1 MHGEV
6 FIELASPPFFV
17 HMPIR
22 QDKRHLFKREIPEI
36 KSLLW
41 KKINDQKGI
50 KVSLFIKTSQ
60 KLHDQEG

>member
-1 MHGEV
+1 MAKLLLSLLLHH
-6 FIELASPPFFV
+6 FFV

-22 QDKRHLFKREIPEI
+22 QDIRHLFKREIPEI

-41 KKINDQKGI
+41 KKINDQKRT
-50 KVSLFIKTSQ
+50 KVRLFIKTSQ